1 MDLLNANITALNALA
16 GKISPKE
23 GSKSDEKDVRE
34 NSCSARTPPQEGVQQ
49 KDENLGSTGSNSDK
63 R

>member
-23 GSKSDEKDVRE
+23 GAKSDEKEVRE
-34 NSCSARTPPQEGVQQ
+34 NNSARTPPQEGVQQ